1 MIITVAF
8 KLKTGKTLNKVLA
21 GAGIVAL
28 GTLVLNQVAPG
39 IAQSTIGKVALP
51 AVSYGVGGL
60 EAAAGAVVAEVAGH
74 SLRSFSG
81 ANALDNVQTESL

>member
-1 MIITVAF
+1 MAF
-8 KLKTGKTLNKVLA
+8 KLKTGKTINKVLA

-39 IAQSTIGKVALP
+39 IAQSTIGKVVLP
-51 AVSYGVGGL
+51 AVSYGVAGL
-60 EAAAGAVVAEVAGH
+60 EGAAGAVVTEVAGH
-74 SLRSFSG
+74 SLRSFTG

>member
-1 MIITVAF
+1 MAF
-8 KLKTGKTLNKVLA
+8 KLKTGKTMNKVLA

-39 IAQSTIGKVALP
+39 IAQSTIGKVVLP
-51 AVSYGVGGL
+51 AVSYGVAGL
-60 EAAAGAVVAEVAGH
+60 EGAAGAVVTEGAGH
-74 SLRSFSG
+74 SLRSFTG